1 MSVLNNGDAFLKAT
15 VGIPVRRAAATIAAD
30 QDLFSIDGGLVAV
43 TGFVGRVTVA
53 VGGGSQDIEIDFDPD
68 DGGSNVA
75 LSTLLL
81 IDADPVGTN
90 YTLNTTAGGA
100 LVEGLDVAYN
110 AILATPIV
118 MGPGDIVLDVTG
130 TEAGEIEWVLTYVP
144 ITLGATVSA
153 V

>member
-1 MSVLNNGDAFLKAT
+1 
-15 VGIPVRRAAATIAAD
+15 
-30 QDLFSIDGGLVAV
+30 
-43 TGFVGRVTVA
+43 
-53 VGGGSQDIEIDFDPD
+53 
-68 DGGSNVA
+68 
-75 LSTLLL
+75 
-81 IDADPVGTN
+81 
-90 YTLNTTAGGA
+90 
-100 LVEGLDVAYN
+100 VEGLDVAYN